1 MLKYLLLQ
9 QFVHF
14 LDFLKVHY
22 QLLWNFIKNTW
33 FLEPDSQMTLE
44 ETPYESVNNKE
55 MINNA

>member
-44 ETPYESVNNKE
+44 ETPYESANNKE